1 MRKEWTYYKVY
12 DTELKEYSY
21 DCNQY
26 RFFELEFET
35 IKEAREYSYGRFKDK
50 TRYEVHKFTRIIA
63 SDCVNCDP
71 ATEEDVKRLDTE
83 QMKKDDY
90 NKRMKEY
97 VNTFN
102 PRNKMEEEQL
112 ELQFAQLEALK
123 KFQNAIKKANE
134 NLYERLEKEFKE
146 KLQKIIDKS
155 R

>member
-1 MRKEWTYYKVY
+1 MREEKIYYKVY
-12 DTELKEYSY
+12 DTELKDYVYRITQNSFINLEFNSIEEARSY
-21 DCNQY
+21 DDGWL
-26 RFFELEFET
+26 R
-35 IKEAREYSYGRFKDK
+35 DK